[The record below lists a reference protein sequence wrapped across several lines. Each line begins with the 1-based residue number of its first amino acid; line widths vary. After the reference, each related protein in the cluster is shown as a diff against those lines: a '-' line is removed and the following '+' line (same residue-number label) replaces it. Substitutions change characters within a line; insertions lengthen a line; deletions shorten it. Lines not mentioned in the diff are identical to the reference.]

1 MVASARMRRSAH
13 PSPALVVSLLV
24 TGAALFFGGSAGTG
38 SLPWIGGAAVIAVA
52 VLIALEGLPTGWI
65 ALVPLAA
72 LGVWCVLSVIW
83 SDLPDRSWDYA
94 NRTFVY
100 TAFAALGLFVWNR
113 TRELAL
119 GLAALL
125 GAVVVW
131 SLAGKVLPWLN
142 EDYGRI
148 ARLRSP
154 VGIWNQLALLA
165 DYALPLALWLA
176 WRRRVLGALLAY
188 GWLVALVLTYSR
200 GGVLVAVLVVAA
212 WIALSRRWVE
222 AGATLVAAGIPA
234 AAVVGL
240 ALLLPGVTE
249 DGTAHSTRV
258 RDGAVFGL
266 ALLAGAAAAAGL
278 ARLPLPRATATLR
291 RGALVAVGCGALLV
305 LVVGIVRAPT
315 LWDEFTSTSVTQ
327 LPNTSERFA
336 TAGSN
341 HRWVWWEQAWD
352 GWKEQPL
359 VGNGAGSFALTNLR
373 YRTTYLDQATEPHSL
388 ALQFVSE
395 TGLVGLLLLVAAFGA
410 LIAAAGRRREHELAL
425 SLLLPA
431 LALHGL
437 LEIDWDYLAVAAPA
451 FLAAGS
457 LAGRP
462 GGDRRPSVFAALCAA
477 GVAFALVSSLLLPW
491 LGNRWTDDALG
502 ALDRPAHAVTLAKRA
517 RAVDPVSIEPL
528 LVQGLAEEARGDQ
541 ARAAALYERATEI
554 QPRNPEP
561 WLELGR
567 LELDAGCA
575 RRALVH
581 LERYVELD
589 PQARPEAGAADKD
602 RALRLVNSGKPR
614 C

>member
-1 MVASARMRRSAH
+1 
-13 PSPALVVSLLV
+13 
-24 TGAALFFGGSAGTG
+24 
-38 SLPWIGGAAVIAVA
+38 VIAVA
-52 VLIALEGLPTGWI
+52 VLVSLSGAPNGWPALL
-65 ALVPLAA
+65 PLAA
-72 LGVWCVLSVIW
+72 LAGWCALSVAW
-83 SDLPDRSWDYA
+83 SDTPDRSWDYA

-100 TAFAALGLFVWNR
+100 TAFAALGLFAWNR

-200 GGVLVAVLVVAA
+200 GGVLVGIAVVAA
-212 WIALSRRWVE
+212 WIALSRRWLE
-222 AGATLVAAGIPA
+222 AAATLVAAGIPA
-234 AAVVGL
+234 AAVVGVAL
-240 ALLLPGVTE
+240 ALPGVTE
-249 DGTAHSTRV
+249 DAQAHATRV
-258 RDGAVFGL
+258 QDGAIFGVVL
-266 ALLAGAAAAAGL
+266 ATGAVVAGAL
-278 ARLPLPRATATLR
+278 ARLSLPRETPTVR
-291 RGALVAVGCGALLV
+291 RAAVAAVGCAAVAVIV
-305 LVVGIVRAPT
+305 LAVVRAPT

-327 LPNTSERFA
+327 LPNTSGRFA

-352 GWKEQPL
+352 GWEEQPL
-359 VGNGAGSFALTNLR
+359 AGNGAGSFALTNLR

-388 ALQFVSE
+388 PLQFLSE
-395 TGLVGLLLLVAAFGA
+395 TGLLGLALLVASIGA
-410 LIAAAGRRREHELAL
+410 LLAAAGRRRDHELAL

-451 FLAAGS
+451 FVAAGS

-462 GGDRRPSVFAALCAA
+462 GMVRRPSPFVALAA
-477 GVAFALVSSLLLPW
+477 GGVALAAVSSLFLPW
-491 LGNRWTDDALG
+491 LGDHWTDQARG
-502 ALDRPAHAVTLAKRA
+502 ALDRPARAITLAKRA

-528 LVQGLAEEARGDQ
+528 LVQGLAEEERGDLTG
-541 ARAAALYERATEI
+541 AAAAYQKATDV
-554 QPRNPEP
+554 QPRNPQP
-561 WLELGR
+561 WAWLGR
-567 LELDAGCA
+567 FELDSGCP
-575 RRALVH
+575 RRALPH

-589 PQARPEAGAADKD
+589 PQARPEAGADDKD
-602 RALRLVNSGKPR
+602 RALRLVNSGKPT